1 MRHRYIHQL
10 IAALV
15 LTAYA
20 VVGTSALPAVLAFV
34 AAWDSSHQLIVRES
48 KDGLE
53 IALHHQSGCMTP
65 DVSDHDSEIAKWL
78 VSLSKPTQQG
88 DHLVVCSEAIAA
100 TTAHESLLQARALK
114 SASLE
119 NLYAS
124 LVEAFLH
131 RMASRQLLQVTPTGM
146 LDLQGIN
153 ELPPQAG
160 FRMLI

>member
-124 LVEAFLH
+124 LVEAFCIAWPLGSCFRQRQRACSTFKGSTSCH
-131 RMASRQLLQVTPTGM
+131 RRLASGC
-146 LDLQGIN
+146 
-153 ELPPQAG
+153 
-160 FRMLI
+160 